1 MGIVICISKKVFGD
15 DVFALSTL
23 IGNCSVFVTVD
34 LGIAALLSEWGR
46 TRALG
51 ALSSAS

>member
-1 MGIVICISKKVFGD
+1 MGIIICISKKVFGG

-34 LGIAALLSEWGR
+34 LDFAALFSEWGR
-46 TRALG
+46 TRVLG
-51 ALSSAS
+51 ALSSAN